1 MTLLEIENLMK
12 AFGGFQATSGVS
24 LSVEK
29 GSLRALIGPNGAG
42 KTTLFNQI
50 TGYLVPDAGR
60 IVFKGEEITGLHP
73 YQISRK
79 GITRAFQIINIF
91 PRLPVVESV
100 QLAILAKRGQ
110 TTLRCFAPART
121 MVRDEAL
128 AVLETVGLADRAGLL
143 ARELSHGD
151 QRILE
156 LALALAGDPELLLL
170 DEPMAGMSPFE
181 RVKVTELIQKI
192 HEERGLTIL
201 FCEHDMDVVFG
212 ISERVTV
219 LHQGQVIAEGNPEDI
234 KRNEEVHMVYLGQ
247 GPLSAAGG
255 AAGAPETP

>member
-1 MTLLEIENLMK
+1 MILLEIENLVK
-12 AFGGFQATSGVS
+12 AFGGLQATDRVN

-29 GSLRALIGPNGAG
+29 GSLGSLIGPNGAG

-50 TGYLVPDAGR
+50 TGYLVPDSGR
-60 IVFKGEEITGLHP
+60 VAFRGEEITGLHP
-73 YQISRK
+73 YEISRK

-91 PRLPVVESV
+91 PRLTVVESV
-100 QLAILAKRGQ
+100 QLAILAKRGH
-110 TTLRCFAPART
+110 TLKCFAPARR
-121 MVRDEAL
+121 MVREEAI
-128 AVLETVGLADRAGLL
+128 AVLETVGLAERAGAL

-151 QRILE
+151 QRVLE
-156 LALALAGDPELLLL
+156 LALALAGEPELLLL

-192 HEERGLTIL
+192 HQDRRLTIL

-219 LHQGQVIAEGNPEDI
+219 LHQGRIIAEGKPEDI
-234 KRNEEVHMVYLGQ
+234 KKNEEVHMVYLGQ
-247 GPLSAAGG
+247 SEAL
-255 AAGAPETP
+255 